1 MRYATD
7 SSPVLS
13 RKQALGTRESEILSR
28 WAGIDSFLLRLGGRL
43 DTLGGSGVDP
53 PIPFAWIPAS
63 LIVEI
68 TEELLLSTSEVVNRQ
83 GLWFL
88 VMVYLDA
95 RQEPRCW
102 YSLTD
107 DEASCLSWMF
117 SRGDDHNED
126 DELLPK
132 ELVAL
137 YLCERAGMAPDW
149 FQPMPEA

>member
-1 MRYATD
+1 MRYAMD

-13 RKQALGTRESEILSR
+13 RGPVLSTRESEILTR
-28 WAGIDSFLLRLGGRL
+28 WAGIDAFLLHLGERL
-43 DTLGGSGVDP
+43 DGFGGSGADP
-53 PIPFAWIPAS
+53 PTSFTWIPTA
-63 LIVEI
+63 LIVEA
-68 TEELLLSTSEVVNRQ
+68 TEELLASAAEDVNRQ

-88 VMVYLDA
+88 IMAYLGA

-107 DEASCLSWMF
+107 DEVSCLSWMF
-117 SRGDDHNED
+117 PRGDDHNED

>member
-1 MRYATD
+1 MRHATD
-7 SSPVLS
+7 SFSALS
-13 RKQALGTRESEILSR
+13 RNQVLGARESKILTR
-28 WAGIDSFLLRLGGRL
+28 WAGIDAFLLRLGERL
-43 DTLGGSGVDP
+43 DVFGASGADP
-53 PIPFAWIPAS
+53 PTSFTWMLTA

-68 TEELLLSTSEVVNRQ
+68 TEELLASAVEDVNRQ

-88 VMVYLDA
+88 VMAYLDT

-107 DEASCLSWMF
+107 DEVFCLSWMF
-117 SRGDDHNED
+117 QRGEDRNED

-137 YLCERAGMAPDW
+137 YLCERAGRAPDW

>member
-1 MRYATD
+1 MDYFPA
-7 SSPVLS
+7 LS
-13 RKQALGTRESEILSR
+13 RKQVLGARESKILTR
-28 WAGIDSFLLRLGGRL
+28 WAGIDVFLLRLGERL
-43 DTLGGSGVDP
+43 DAFGRSGADP
-53 PIPFAWIPAS
+53 PTSFTWIPAD
-63 LIVEI
+63 LIVEA
-68 TEELLLSTSEVVNRQ
+68 TEELLASAAEDVNRQ

-88 VMVYLDA
+88 VMAYLDA

-107 DEASCLSWMF
+107 DEASCLNWMF
-117 SRGDDHNED
+117 PRRGSHEED

-137 YLCERAGMAPDW
+137 YLCGRAGRAPDW

>member
-1 MRYATD
+1 MRHATD
-7 SSPVLS
+7 SFSALS
-13 RKQALGTRESEILSR
+13 RKQVLGTRESKILTR
-28 WAGIDSFLLRLGGRL
+28 WAGLDAFLLRLGERL
-43 DTLGGSGVDP
+43 DAFGGSGADP
-53 PIPFAWIPAS
+53 PTSSSSISAAR
-63 LIVEI
+63 IVEI
-68 TEELLLSTSEVVNRQ
+68 TEELLASAVEDVNRQ

-88 VMVYLDA
+88 VMTYLDA

-102 YSLTD
+102 YGLAD
-107 DEASCLSWMF
+107 DEVSCLSWMF
-117 SRGDDHNED
+117 PRGDDHNED